1 MNPALRA
8 DKPAQDK
15 PAGKVK
21 LTKAAVRVL
30 QALQRGA
37 TIKETLIPVQ
47 PFLRGIGSHIPGRLV
62 HTLGEAGGRV
72 HYHTFC
78 FLFREGLIDPTSRR
92 EVSDYL
98 ITPLGRRALKEPRK

>member
-1 MNPALRA
+1 MTP
-8 DKPAQDK
+8 KPKDK

-21 LTKAAVRVL
+21 LTKAVVCVL

-37 TIKETLIPVQ
+37 TIKEKLIPVQ
-47 PFLRGIGSHIPGRLV
+47 PFLRGIGSHISGRLV

-72 HYHTFC
+72 HYQTFN
-78 FLFREGLIDPTSRR
+78 FLFMEGFIDPTSRR

-98 ITPLGRRALKEPRK
+98 ITPLGRCALKESNK